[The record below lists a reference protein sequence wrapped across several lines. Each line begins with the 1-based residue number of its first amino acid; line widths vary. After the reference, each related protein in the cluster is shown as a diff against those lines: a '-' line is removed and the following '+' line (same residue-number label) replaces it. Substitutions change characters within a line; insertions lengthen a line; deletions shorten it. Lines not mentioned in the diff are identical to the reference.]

1 MEENKSLQA
10 KIREQEKQI
19 KNKVKEL
26 EDARG
31 LVEKIKN
38 QHVKKY
44 TQLELERK
52 KLSENLD
59 IKVHEIEKLRQ

>member
-44 TQLELERK
+44 TQL
-52 KLSENLD
+52 
-59 IKVHEIEKLRQ
+59 